1 MKIKVGYFQLNYLW
15 FRFSFDP
22 LSFCLFLTVL
32 SFCQKK
38 KLAYWNILKQNSAIC
53 LPKLIFWLCIWT
65 PSGLCWLHVL
75 GDFQK
80 HNFRHTILC
89 FSTVTAYNKTMHE
102 KLPKWYRWPRQHSN
116 QIGYPWT
123 GIEEILAFY
132 ARMTSKPTSNVAG
145 CSLIQLTG
153 VRSTHGQG
161 KVKPLSQSAQ
171 SYVSEQTGAP
181 LFGGCHEMMGVQSLD
196 EIIWLS
202 SFDFLEVRL
211 SVLRHDLS
219 NTIATKRSKCIHG
232 YSSFSSF

>member
-1 MKIKVGYFQLNYLW
+1 M
-15 FRFSFDP
+15 FSEIFKNIISDTP
-22 LSFCLFLTVL
+22 FSVFLQSRLITRHCTK
-32 SFCQKK
+32 SCQ
-38 KLAYWNILKQNSAIC
+38 N
-53 LPKLIFWLCIWT
+53 
-65 PSGLCWLHVL
+65 
-75 GDFQK
+75 
-80 HNFRHTILC
+80 
-89 FSTVTAYNKTMHE
+89 
-102 KLPKWYRWPRQHSN
+102 RWPRQHSN

-211 SVLRHDLS
+211 AVLRHDLS
-219 NTIATKRSKCIHG
+219 NTIATKRSKCIQG